1 MLIVIMK
8 IARSRLVVPSKTDR
22 VDGLTGSM
30 IIHVTTIITLLLS
43 TLIPLIAP
51 IT

>member
-1 MLIVIMK
+1 LIVIMK

-30 IIHVTTIITLLLS
+30 IIHVTAFERMLNIILKM
-43 TLIPLIAP
+43 
-51 IT
+51 